1 MLSFALLVIRLA
13 LAIFSAYVAI
23 PLTQI
28 FLPFY
33 VPSLVVVMLTTAY
46 AFQLDF
52 DDNTSSECDHLK
64 RELALAREQMDTIE
78 VILQGYGWLISEGTN
93 AYGESFTHLQKAQK
107 DHEKLF
113 EGYQEQSHEQTGS
126 IINILEDHTKAIA
139 ENRTVANE
147 HTGSIC
153 DIVRKIGE
161 VIADDRK
168 IAQEHKTATNE
179 TLRMHGE
186 AIVENRKLADEEKAY
201 TRETLNSFKELIEG
215 NIKITQGY
223 GARID
228 KIMADHITL
237 VAENR
242 KALDGQI
249 MLIAANR
256 KLTLAHETS
265 VSKILEDHARLIAAA
280 QKLAEETRKLAQEH
294 EKLIKEPELGLAS
307 RKMVENVQKFAHTFR
322 DRHDEKIEA
331 IYTKLEGMEQ
341 KASLLKGEQNSMKA
355 ELLGKAEVDGLKQWF
370 ETEVGMLKTT
380 LTAEA
385 RNAEEVQQLRQDLEG
400 IRKLTEEAGQIKM
413 HYQQGQ
419 SQEILTLREE
429 IKQLRGAAF
438 PQPMD
443 AEAFTTAATE
453 TVDTDID
460 SNNTMRTNI
469 TNVTNTTKPTNITT
483 PADTTSL
490 TSLAKCAD
498 GDDASHQGES
508 FFELRATAPDDG
520 AGGAPLEPV
529 NSATFHPGAGTQ
541 SIGGNNNINNTETQ
555 DSTASRS
562 SLAPQSG
569 SSALGATGRETG
581 MPADDDHNNEEDA
594 GQGRLLGDFLGR
606 KLAREEWA
614 EKKKPRRKTRKMYAI
629 QAKQRTEGQRE

>member
-1 MLSFALLVIRLA
+1 MLSFALLFIRLA
-13 LAIFSAYVAI
+13 LAIFSAYIAI

-33 VPSLVVVMLTTAY
+33 VPSLVVVMFTTAY

-93 AYGESFTHLQKAQK
+93 AYGESFAHLQKAQK

-126 IINILEDHTKAIA
+126 MINILEDHTKAIA

-179 TLRMHGE
+179 TLRIHGE
-186 AIVENRKLADEEKAY
+186 AIIENRKLADEEKAY

-228 KIMADHITL
+228 KIMADHMTL

-242 KALDGQI
+242 KALDGQT
-249 MLIAANR
+249 MLIAANG
-256 KLTLAHETS
+256 KLTLAHGTS

-280 QKLAEETRKLAQEH
+280 QKLAEETRKLVQEH

-307 RKMVENVQKFAHTFR
+307 RKMVENVQKFARTFR

-355 ELLGKAEVDGLKQWF
+355 ELLGKEEVDGLKQWF
-370 ETEVGMLKTT
+370 KNEVGMLKTAS
-380 LTAEA
+380 TAEA
-385 RNAEEVQQLRQDLEG
+385 RNAAEVQQLRRDLEG
-400 IRKLTEEAGQIKM
+400 IRKPSEEGGQVQILC
-413 HYQQGQ
+413 QQGQ
-419 SQEILTLREE
+419 AQEIQSLREE
-429 IKQLRGAAF
+429 IKQLKGAVF
-438 PQPMD
+438 PQAMD
-443 AEAFTTAATE
+443 ADTITTSTTN
-453 TVDTDID
+453 TVNTDID
-460 SNNTMRTNI
+460 TNI
-469 TNVTNTTKPTNITT
+469 ATNMTIPSNIITPVDASDLT
-483 PADTTSL
+483 PLAKPAD
-490 TSLAKCAD
+490 D
-498 GDDASHQGES
+498 GSTGHQDES
-508 FFELRATAPDDG
+508 SFELRTTAPDDG
-520 AGGAPLEPV
+520 PGGAPLEPV
-529 NSATFHPGAGTQ
+529 TSYPGVGSHPTDD
-541 SIGGNNNINNTETQ
+541 GNNSSINN
-555 DSTASRS
+555 STIAQNGPLHGS

-569 SSALGATGRETG
+569 SSALGATGHETG
-581 MPADDDHNNEEDA
+581 MPADDDYNNEEDA
-594 GQGRLLGDFLGR
+594 GEGRLLGDFLGR

-629 QAKQRTEGQRE
+629 QAKQRAEGQRE